1 MSKSAHNPPQ
11 DSLPAS
17 GLPSSSSGPQRML
30 SIDLVRGAIML
41 LMVLDHTRD
50 YFHNYSQY
58 FKTTDLATTTSAIFF
73 TRWIT
78 HFCAPGFVF
87 LAGISIF
94 LRRQHDSDT
103 IVLSNFLLLRGLFLI
118 LLEMT
123 VVRFAWDFTG
133 HPYFY
138 AQIMW
143 VLGFSMLL
151 MSLVVRP
158 KRALV
163 AAIALGILAFMV
175 PGFLESPAVYIA
187 CFGKGTMR
195 FPNGFFIVFNYP
207 IFQWFLVMLGGYYF
221 GWVMAFP
228 DTKRRKIAAVCGAV
242 LLASFFALRILN
254 IGDIGW
260 KDQAADAHPV
270 LAFLNC
276 SKLPPSLPF
285 FLMTIGVIVLAL
297 SIADGIWR
305 YLKPLLVLGRVPLF
319 FYIAHLYVIHT
330 LAVAVTVARS
340 QDIRWALPFTIWF
353 PPPQSSNYGFGL
365 PVVYL
370 VSMIVVLMLYPI
382 CRVLSRLKQAKKY
395 SWLSYL

>member
-1 MSKSAHNPPQ
+1 
-11 DSLPAS
+11 
-17 GLPSSSSGPQRML
+17 ML

-58 FKTTDLATTTSAIFF
+58 FKTTDLAATTSAIFF

-94 LRRQHDSDT
+94 LRRQRVNNP
-103 IVLSNFLLLRGLFLI
+103 IALSNFLLLRGLLLI

-133 HPYFY
+133 RPYFY
-138 AQIMW
+138 AQIIW

-158 KRALV
+158 IRALV
-163 AAIALGILAFMV
+163 AAIALGILAYMI
-175 PGFLESPAVYIA
+175 PGFLESPAIYVA
-187 CFGKGTMR
+187 CLGKGTTR

-207 IFQWFLVMLGGYYF
+207 IFQWFLVMLGGYFF
-221 GWVMAFP
+221 GRVMAFP
-228 DTKRRKIAAVCGAV
+228 DATRRRIAAVCGGA
-242 LLASFFALRILN
+242 LLASFFALRIMN
-254 IGDIGW
+254 VGDIRW
-260 KDQAADAHPV
+260 NNQAAGIHPV

-276 SKLPPSLPF
+276 TKLPPSIPF
-285 FLMTIGVIVLAL
+285 LLMTIGVIVLAL
-297 SIADGIWR
+297 SVADRIWH
-305 YLKPLLVLGRVPLF
+305 YVKPLLVLGRVPLF
-319 FYIAHLYVIHT
+319 FYVAHLYLIHT

-340 QDIRWALPFTIWF
+340 QDIRWALPFSIWF

-370 VSMIVVLMLYPI
+370 VSVIVVLMLYPM
-382 CRVLSRLKQAKKY
+382 CRTLSRLKQAKKY